1 MNEVTYK
8 RIVSMIDQIEHML
21 DTDDVNSHATLKV
34 IKADWIH
41 VSQHL
46 LQELKV
52 TLDQPIQQ
60 ENAQE
65 QFVDVGTDDVDNSKA
80 VLDRIRSLIDSPPAS
95 RVLGATQSLHRAHL
109 HQVETHVQS
118 RTKKD
123 VSLRMHDVSAQQKSE
138 TQRIRIG
145 LNESWSDIAPQRL
158 GIEYDHLGHHYR
170 GVHNF
175 TQLYS
180 GVCLTFLT
188 DNSDLFY
195 QHIGRLND
203 HGNYVSYNPETFHYN
218 IQIGRIYL
226 NIDIPNDQIR
236 QNILELYGAY
246 KLDIGMFGLWVLHR
260 TSTR

>member
-1 MNEVTYK
+1 MNKDLYQ
-8 RIVSMIDQIEHML
+8 RIASMIDQIEHIL

-41 VSQHL
+41 VSQYL

-52 TLDQPIQQ
+52 KLDQPIQQ
-60 ENAQE
+60 ENLQE
-65 QFVDVGTDDVDNSKA
+65 RAVDVGANDGDQAKV
-80 VLDRIRSLIDSPPAS
+80 VLDRIRSLIDSPPVN
-95 RVLGATQSLHRAHL
+95 RVMGATQSLHRTHL
-109 HQVETHVQS
+109 HQVDPHIQS

-123 VSLRMHDVSAQQKSE
+123 VTPRMHNPSAQQKSE
-138 TQRIRIG
+138 TQRIRIS
-145 LNESWSDIAPQRL
+145 LTESWSDFAPQRL
-158 GIEYDHLGHHYR
+158 GIEYDHLGNHYR

-188 DNSDLFY
+188 DNSVLFY

-203 HGNYVSYNPETFHYN
+203 HGNYVSYNTETFHYN
-218 IQIGRIYL
+218 IQVGRIYL
-226 NIDIPNDQIR
+226 NIDISNDQIR
-236 QNILELYGAY
+236 QNILELYSAY